1 MLSINLVPVAEVIL
15 AAAKIHEASW
25 VSEKK
30 YYSLNKMGAAKKAT
44 MEVLGCE
51 NAEVAELVY
60 LLITLA
66 WNDSLDLAG
75 AIKVNAAA
83 GEFVQ
88 ND

>member
-15 AAAKIHEASW
+15 AAAKIHEDSW
-25 VSEKK
+25 VSGKK
-30 YYSLNKMGAAKKAT
+30 YYSLNKMDAAKKAT
-44 MEVLGCE
+44 VEVLGCE

-60 LLITLA
+60 LLIALA

-83 GEFVQ
+83 GG
-88 ND
+88 

>member
-30 YYSLNKMGAAKKAT
+30 YYTLNKMDAANEAT
-44 MEVLGCE
+44 VAVLGGE
-51 NAEVAELVY
+51 NAEVAGLVY

-83 GEFVQ
+83 RG
-88 ND
+88 N

>member
-15 AAAKIHEASW
+15 KATKLREDSW
-25 VSEKK
+25 VSEGE
-30 YYSLNKMGAAKKAT
+30 YYTLTKMDAAKDAT
-44 MEVLGCE
+44 VAVLGGE

-75 AIKVNAAA
+75 AIKVNAAD
-83 GEFVQ
+83 GG
-88 ND
+88 N

>member
-15 AAAKIHEASW
+15 KATKLREDSWDSKEKYYTLTKMDAAKD
-25 VSEKK
+25 
-30 YYSLNKMGAAKKAT
+30 AT
-44 MEVLGCE
+44 VAVLGGE

-75 AIKVNAAA
+75 AIKVNAAD
-83 GEFVQ
+83 GG
-88 ND
+88 N